1 MIKDGRLKAT
11 KVGREWKFMRKD
23 IESILDPDNSTQI
36 AARSSNVEISDH
48 DYEIIKKH
56 ISNM

>member
-1 MIKDGRLKAT
+1 
-11 KVGREWKFMRKD
+11 MRKD

-36 AARSSNVEISDH
+36 AARSSNGEISDH